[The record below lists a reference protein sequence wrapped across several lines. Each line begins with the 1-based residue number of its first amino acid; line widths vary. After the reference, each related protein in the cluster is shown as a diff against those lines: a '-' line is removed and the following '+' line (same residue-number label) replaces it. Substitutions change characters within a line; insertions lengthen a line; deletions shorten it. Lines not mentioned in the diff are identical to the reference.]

1 MASVQR
7 LMLYLTP
14 IWLLDIMCR
23 LCPKT
28 VIALLCHWVNEK
40 NPDLEDRMLAER
52 LINPVQVAK
61 KMSQLS
67 IISILHLLKQDESL
81 WKMYLPGIGRE
92 KDGSLSRGKV
102 IPMKTLPYLL
112 LELMFD
118 LGGQQGKEKVKE
130 IVAKTRV
137 TLGGMKQGD
146 ILENFKTDVV
156 LDLFD
161 MLPAMEVRMRL
172 QFSKDEA
179 VALWL
184 SHWDLRMKEIGRPP
198 RSNFWIAQ
206 LPGERAYRIEKM
218 VKDLEFRSLYN
229 LIGKKP
235 DPD

>member
-81 WKMYLPGIGRE
+81 WKMYLPGFGRE

>member
-67 IISILHLLKQDESL
+67 TVSILYLLKQDESL
-81 WKMYLPGIGRE
+81 WKMYLPGIGRQ
-92 KDGSLSRGKV
+92 KDGSLSRGKI
-102 IPMKTLPYLL
+102 IPMKALPYIL

-118 LGGQQGKEKVKE
+118 LGGQKGKEKVKE
-130 IVAKTRV
+130 IVTKSRV
-137 TLGGMKQGD
+137 TIGGMKQGE

-161 MLPAMEVRMRL
+161 MLPPMEVRMRL
-172 QFSKDEA
+172 SMSNENA

-184 SHWDLRMKEIGRPP
+184 SHWDLRMKEMGRPP
-198 RSNFWIAQ
+198 RSNYWIAQ
-206 LPGERAYRIEKM
+206 LNGERAFKIEQLLKS
-218 VKDLEFRSLYN
+218 LEFRGLYN
-229 LIGKKP
+229 ELGKTP
-235 DPD
+235 Y

>member
-40 NPDLEDRMLAER
+40 NPDLEERALAER

>member
-81 WKMYLPGIGRE
+81 WKMYLPGFGRE

-179 VALWL
+179 VALWQ

>member
-40 NPDLEDRMLAER
+40 NPDLEERALAER

-61 KMSQLS
+61 KMSHLS
-67 IISILHLLKQDESL
+67 TISILYLLKQDESL

-92 KDGSLSRGKV
+92 KDNSLSRGKI
-102 IPMKTLPYLL
+102 IPMKALPYIL

-118 LGGQQGKEKVKE
+118 LGGQQGKDKVKE
-130 IVAKTRV
+130 IVTRSRV
-137 TLGGMKQGD
+137 TIGGMKQGE

-184 SHWDLRMKEIGRPP
+184 SHWDLRMKEMGRPP
-198 RSNFWIAQ
+198 RSNYWIAQ
-206 LPGERAYRIEKM
+206 LPGERAFKIEQLLKS
-218 VKDLEFRSLYN
+218 LEFRGLYN
-229 LIGKKP
+229 ELGKTP
-235 DPD
+235 Y